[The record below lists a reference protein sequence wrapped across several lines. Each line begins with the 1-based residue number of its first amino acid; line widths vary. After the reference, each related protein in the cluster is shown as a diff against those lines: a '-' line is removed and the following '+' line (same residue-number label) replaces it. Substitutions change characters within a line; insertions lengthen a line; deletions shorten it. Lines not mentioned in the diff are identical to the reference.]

1 MTDPT
6 AEFFQELQQRGNAP
20 LMGNATG
27 TIRFEVVNGSRV
39 ARWFVSLKKGDVTV
53 SRQGAEPDC
62 VVRGDKAL
70 IDGMFRGDV
79 NPMTATLRGDI
90 EIEGDIEL
98 LVLFQRVLPGPD
110 TSRLSRTAEPAGSR
124 S

>member
-6 AEFFQELQQRGNAP
+6 AEFFEELQQHGQAP
-20 LMGNATG
+20 LMRNATG
-27 TIRFEVVNGSRV
+27 TIRFEVVNGTRA

-53 SRQGAEPDC
+53 SRQGDKADC
-62 VVRGDKAL
+62 VVRGPKAL
-70 IDGMFRGDV
+70 IDGMWRGEV
-79 NPMTATLRGDI
+79 NPMTATLRGDL

-98 LVLFQRVLPGPD
+98 LVLFQRLLPGPAA
-110 TSRLSRTAEPAGSR
+110 SRLARSAEPAGSR